1 MRLNVAWQIIIG
13 TVAIQV
19 AMVAVLLLSG
29 ITQVQQNQQEV
40 LERTAEQ
47 QSRLLESA
55 LTHGLADGDSDMLQ
69 GLLDRLGD
77 DSSVLY
83 SIVLDADGRPVA
95 SVGVAPDE
103 LPTPEARVRSEA
115 GQVEIARSIELDDHH
130 LGTVVVGYSTEA
142 IDQLSASLLER
153 NVLLALGVLGLSIL
167 AAIVF
172 ALMTTRRLRL
182 LLQGG
187 KALEAGRLD
196 HRVPIASRDE
206 FGDLARTFND
216 MAAHLGTTQ
225 STLQQQ
231 NQQLNR
237 SVARLESMLGGANA
251 ILWEAN
257 PDTHEWEFVAG
268 DTRKLLGFPSRN
280 LGRGELRARH
290 IHPDDL
296 PRVRE
301 ATREPG
307 VEPKVVDYRF
317 AHRDG
322 QWIWLRDILS
332 WAEDSDNRRSLRGL
346 TLDVTAHRR
355 ATAALRE
362 SENRYQ
368 DVVNHISEVI
378 FRTDAEGRWTLLN
391 PAWEALTGFP
401 VEQTLGQPMCAY
413 VDPLDRDDAE
423 SFCSTLLEGGTH
435 AQSEEIR
442 LRTHD
447 GGYRWVSIYASARFD
462 DDGQVMATFGTMMDI
477 SDRKKAE
484 EEIRRL
490 AFFDELTGLPNRTLL
505 HDRLGQALANTA
517 RTRHHGAVLFID
529 LDNFKDIND
538 TLGHAVGDDLLRQ
551 VAQRMSNSV
560 READTL
566 ARLGGDEFVIILN
579 DLHPDPSQ
587 AATEAEAV
595 GRKLITL
602 LRDPFELAGQNR
614 HITPS
619 IGATLFSGHS
629 LGVEEVLKQADL
641 AMYRAK
647 NAGRNTVRFYDPELH
662 RAVEAR
668 FELESE
674 LREALDQD
682 RFTIAY
688 QPQVEADG
696 HVIGAELLL
705 RWPHPQ
711 RGEIAPAE
719 FIPVAE
725 QTGLI
730 VPIGRKV
737 LRTACRQL
745 AAWRDT
751 APFCEL
757 TLSVNVSARQ
767 FRHTQFVHHLRE
779 MLRETGAPPN
789 RLKLELTESMLLEDV
804 DTVITHIDELRTLGV
819 EFALDDFGTGYSSL
833 AYLKQLPL
841 SQLKIDQSFVRDVL
855 DDPNDAAIAQMVVNL
870 AHTLD
875 LDVIA
880 EGVETAEQRAFL
892 FGLGCRHF
900 QGYLYGYPGDLKG
913 LEQAVLAASAEHQK
927 TIHQTHNNSN

>member
-1 MRLNVAWQIIIG
+1 M
-13 TVAIQV
+13 
-19 AMVAVLLLSG
+19 
-29 ITQVQQNQQEV
+29 
-40 LERTAEQ
+40 
-47 QSRLLESA
+47 
-55 LTHGLADGDSDMLQ
+55 
-69 GLLDRLGD
+69 
-77 DSSVLY
+77 
-83 SIVLDADGRPVA
+83 
-95 SVGVAPDE
+95 
-103 LPTPEARVRSEA
+103 
-115 GQVEIARSIELDDHH
+115 
-130 LGTVVVGYSTEA
+130 
-142 IDQLSASLLER
+142 
-153 NVLLALGVLGLSIL
+153 
-167 AAIVF
+167 
-172 ALMTTRRLRL
+172 
-182 LLQGG
+182 
-187 KALEAGRLD
+187 
-196 HRVPIASRDE
+196 
-206 FGDLARTFND
+206 
-216 MAAHLGTTQ
+216 
-225 STLQQQ
+225 
-231 NQQLNR
+231 
-237 SVARLESMLGGANA
+237 
-251 ILWEAN
+251 
-257 PDTHEWEFVAG
+257 
-268 DTRKLLGFPSRN
+268 
-280 LGRGELRARH
+280 
-290 IHPDDL
+290 
-296 PRVRE
+296 
-301 ATREPG
+301 
-307 VEPKVVDYRF
+307 
-317 AHRDG
+317 
-322 QWIWLRDILS
+322 
-332 WAEDSDNRRSLRGL
+332 
-346 TLDVTAHRR
+346 
-355 ATAALRE
+355 
-362 SENRYQ
+362 
-368 DVVNHISEVI
+368 
-378 FRTDAEGRWTLLN
+378 
-391 PAWEALTGFP
+391 
-401 VEQTLGQPMCAY
+401 
-413 VDPLDRDDAE
+413 
-423 SFCSTLLEGGTH
+423 
-435 AQSEEIR
+435 
-442 LRTHD
+442 
-447 GGYRWVSIYASARFD
+447 
-462 DDGQVMATFGTMMDI
+462 
-477 SDRKKAE
+477 
-484 EEIRRL
+484 
-490 AFFDELTGLPNRTLL
+490 
-505 HDRLGQALANTA
+505 
-517 RTRHHGAVLFID
+517 
-529 LDNFKDIND
+529 
-538 TLGHAVGDDLLRQ
+538 
-551 VAQRMSNSV
+551 
-560 READTL
+560 
-566 ARLGGDEFVIILN
+566 
-579 DLHPDPSQ
+579 
-587 AATEAEAV
+587 
-595 GRKLITL
+595 
-602 LRDPFELAGQNR
+602 RDPFELAGQNR

>member
-19 AMVAVLLLSG
+19 VMVAALLFSG

-47 QSRLLESA
+47 QSRLLGSA
-55 LTHGLADGDSDMLQ
+55 LTPGLAYADPAMLQ
-69 GLLDRLGD
+69 DLLDLLGD
-77 DSSVLY
+77 DSNVLY
-83 SIVLDADGRPVA
+83 AVVLDASERPMA
-95 SVGVAPDE
+95 SVGVAPDT
-103 LPTPEARVRSEA
+103 LPAAEAGVRSES
-115 GQVEIARSIELDDHH
+115 GQVEIARQIELSGQS
-130 LGTVVVGYSTEA
+130 LGTVAVGYSTDA
-142 IDQLSASLLER
+142 IDQLSTNLLER

-167 AAIVF
+167 AAILF

-187 KALEAGRLD
+187 RALEAGQLD
-196 HRVPIASRDE
+196 HRVRIDSRDE

-225 STLQQQ
+225 STLIQQ
-231 NQQLNR
+231 NLQLNR

-257 PDTHEWEFVAG
+257 PENHEWEFVAG

-296 PRVRE
+296 PRVRD
-301 ATREPG
+301 AAREPG
-307 VEPKVVDYRF
+307 NEPKVVDYRF
-317 AHRDG
+317 AHRNG

-332 WAEDSDNRRSLRGL
+332 WAEGTGSPRSLRGL

-355 ATAALRE
+355 ATAALKE

-391 PAWEALTGFP
+391 PAWESLTGFP
-401 VEQTLGQPMCAY
+401 VEETLGKPMCAF
-413 VDPLDRDDAE
+413 VDPEDQDDAQN
-423 SFCSTLLEGGTH
+423 FCDTLLEGGTH

-447 GGYRWVSIYASARFD
+447 GSHRWVSIYASARFD
-462 DDGQVMATFGTMMDI
+462 EDGQIMATFGTMMDI
-477 SDRKKAE
+477 SDRKEAE

-490 AFFDELTGLPNRTLL
+490 AFFDGLTGLPNRTLL

-517 RTRHHGAVLFID
+517 RSRHHGAVLFID

-551 VAQRMSNSV
+551 VARRMEDSV

-566 ARLGGDEFVIILN
+566 ARLGGDEFVVILN
-579 DLHPDPSQ
+579 DLHPDPAR

-595 GRKLITL
+595 GRKLINL
-602 LRDPFELAGQNR
+602 LREPFELAGQNR
-614 HITPS
+614 HVTPS

-647 NAGRNTVRFYDPELH
+647 NAGRNTVRFYDPGLH

-668 FELESE
+668 FELENE
-674 LREALDQD
+674 LRHALDED
-682 RFTIAY
+682 RFTIVY

-696 HVIGAELLL
+696 RVIGAELLL

-711 RGEIAPAE
+711 RGAISPGE
-719 FIPVAE
+719 FIPIAE

-737 LRTACRQL
+737 LRTACAQL
-745 AAWRDT
+745 AAWQHIAAFR
-751 APFCEL
+751 EL
-757 TLSVNVSARQ
+757 TLSVNISARQ
-767 FRHTQFVHHLRE
+767 FRNKHFVQQLRE
-779 MLRETGAPPN
+779 ILQETGAPGN
-789 RLKLELTESMLLEDV
+789 RLKLELTESMLLEEI
-804 DTVITHIDELRTLGV
+804 DTVVVHIDELRTLGV

-841 SQLKIDQSFVRDVL
+841 AQLKIDQSFVRDVL

-900 QGYLYGYPGDLKG
+900 QGFLYGYPGDLSD
-913 LEQAVLAASAEHQK
+913 LERAVLGTSPAQQSAAQSPH
-927 TIHQTHNNSN
+927 